1 MSKKY
6 DNNLVNEY
14 LKKFDDQLLTFHQE
28 SFFKAMGFTH
38 DEIQRPRIAI
48 VNSWSEQSPAHV
60 HLRELAEA
68 VKAGVRN
75 YGGMPFEINVI
86 GPCGSFGVTTDE
98 ISHYDFP
105 TRDVILTSIETALR
119 QGKCDGWIG
128 LASCDKIVPAML
140 MAAARLDRPCVIV
153 PGGSMLPGN
162 YKGEWV
168 TTGLGTDIFFKKY
181 PDGNVDPDDFDVMTS
196 ACGYCPGTCAELT
209 TGVTMQML
217 SEALGMS
224 VPYSSTVPSVIAQT
238 KHLAKLAGQKI
249 LELAEKGI
257 KPSDIITVDS
267 MRNAIKLNMAV
278 CGSTNTVIHL
288 QGLAHELGLP
298 ITLDTW
304 NEISEE
310 VYPICSI
317 SRTGEYS
324 ICDLHYAGGVPAV
337 LKEISDTLDLD
348 SMTVTGE
355 TVAKNIEKA
364 KVTDRRVIH
373 EKDDPLFKLGAIKVL
388 KGNIAPEGAV
398 VRQSVISNRDLLVAD
413 FNARVFDS
421 HHEALGA
428 VLQGDIKPMDAIVL
442 KYEGPRGGPAMTE
455 LYFVVTAVKKMGLTN
470 IAIITDGRFSGNTQG
485 MVAIGHVAPEAYVGG
500 PMAFIENGDT
510 IHIDI
515 PEGKMDLLVS
525 DEVLAQRKSEWTV
538 PDKPIQKG
546 VLAVYRNFALQAY
559 DGAGWQLD

>member
-1 MSKKY
+1 MDSEKEKTIV
-6 DNNLVNEY
+6 DEY
-14 LKKFDDQLLTFHQE
+14 LKKFDEQLLTFHQE

-60 HLRELAEA
+60 HLRDLAEA

-86 GPCGSFGVTTDE
+86 GPCGSLGVTTDE

-140 MAAARLDRPCVIV
+140 MAAARLDRPCIIV

-162 YKGEWV
+162 YHGKWV
-168 TTGLGTDIFFKKY
+168 TTGLGTDMFFQKY
-181 PDGNVDPDDFDVMTS
+181 PDGNVDPDDFDLMTS
-196 ACGYCPGTCAELT
+196 ACGYCAGTCAELT

-217 SEALGMS
+217 CEALGMAI
-224 VPYSSTVPSVIAQT
+224 PYSSTVPAVIAQT
-238 KHLAKLAGQKI
+238 KHLAKAAGKKI
-249 LELAEKGI
+249 MELAAKGI
-257 KPSDIITVDS
+257 KPSDIITEQAV
-267 MRNAIKLNMAV
+267 RNAIKLNMAV

-288 QGLAHELGLP
+288 QGLVHELGLP
-298 ITLDTW
+298 VTLDTW
-304 NEISEE
+304 NEISEQ

-324 ICDLHYAGGVPAV
+324 VCDLHYAGGVPAV
-337 LKEISDTLDLD
+337 LKEISEELDLNC
-348 SMTVTGE
+348 MTVTAENMG
-355 TVAKNIEKA
+355 KNIEKA
-364 KVTDRRVIH
+364 EVLDRRVIH
-373 EKDDPLFKLGAIKVL
+373 EKNNPLFKLGAIKIL
-388 KGNIAPEGAV
+388 KGNIAPDGAV
-398 VRQSVISNRDLLVAD
+398 VRQSVITNRELLSAD
-413 FNARVFDS
+413 FNAKVFDN
-421 HHEALGA
+421 HHDALGA
-428 VLQGDIKPMDAIVL
+428 VLQGKIKAMDAIVL

-455 LYFVVTAVKKMGLTN
+455 LYFVVTAVKKMGLKD

-485 MVAIGHVAPEAYVGG
+485 MVAIGNVSPEAYVGG
-500 PMAFIENGDT
+500 PLALIEDGDI

-515 PEGKMDLLVS
+515 PEGKMDLRV
-525 DEVLAQRKSEWTV
+525 DEEILEARRAAWT
-538 PDKPIQKG
+538 PPEKPVQKG
-546 VLAVYRNFALQAY
+546 VLAVYRHFALQATE
-559 DGAGWQLD
+559 GAGWGLE